1 MAQLPRYEEVGVRIA
16 QPTAA
21 STVAAEARAKAAG
34 TLADGLNRLS
44 NFAFEEANK
53 QAKVEGLEFGVLNAP
68 TPDQMRQAMAT
79 GQPVPMVGDTYS
91 TFGRSA
97 REGALFAMQ
106 ANVEIEARD
115 KIAEL
120 HVTAQKND
128 MDPTAYQK
136 ELQNI
141 IGGYGDAMG
150 QVSPQ
155 TAYAVRAKLSG
166 MASTQF
172 VNYSDW
178 HLKRQTEKQKIL
190 VQIGVDRLI
199 SNVDEE
205 FKAGDK
211 VIEGPD
217 GTVLNPLSGR
227 LDAARAEIVKYTTA
241 IRDPAMMQTKLK
253 AFDDAVTAAQTSFV
267 ATWSHSAEGVPTRDK
282 YMQLM
287 KGKIEPSAD
296 MQGQRVARM
305 WEGMT
310 PEHRAKALD
319 EVRRQ
324 WTAAIDLDSKLDATA
339 ERQRKETQANTRIA
353 FLNAWTNKETASQ
366 TSALQRMQE
375 LHDVEGFEKYSK
387 LVRDSGASTESG
399 IMFTLERE
407 LAQGTLTADRVGGLV
422 STQRLS
428 FDDARSLLPKIEQA
442 NDASMKEGISFVK
455 NALGYPD
462 KPLSILDDRQK
473 KAEQLVHQIH
483 NEMLAKKAQAAQ
495 AETKFDAYE
504 YAVRRVKEE
513 QAKGPPQFEIKSAT
527 TQVNALRKEFKMP
540 DATLG
545 EIKTELAHRVSLDK
559 KKEKYSDARTTS
571 YQNAIKLLEEYG
583 PDK

>member
-1 MAQLPRYEEVGVRIA
+1 MAQLPRYEEVGVRVG
-16 QPTAA
+16 QPTPAA
-21 STVAAEARAKAAG
+21 TIAAEARAKAAG

-97 REGALFAMQ
+97 REGALYAMQ
-106 ANVEIEARD
+106 TNIEVEARD

-141 IGGYGDAMG
+141 IGGYGEAMG

-155 TAYAVRAKLSG
+155 TAYAVRAKLSS

-172 VNYSDW
+172 VNYSDA
-178 HLKRQTEKQKIL
+178 HLKRQTEKQKIM
-190 VQIGVDRLI
+190 VQTGVDRLI
-199 SNVDEE
+199 ANVDQE

-211 VIEGPD
+211 INEGPD
-217 GTVLNPLSGR
+217 GTVLSPLSAR

-241 IRDPAMMQTKLK
+241 IRDPGMMQTKLK

-287 KGKIEPSAD
+287 KGKIEPTPD
-296 MQGQRVARM
+296 LQGQRVARL
-305 WEGMT
+305 WDGMT

-339 ERQRKETQANTRIA
+339 ERQRKETQANTRIS
-353 FLNAWTNKETASQ
+353 FLNAWANKETTSQ

-462 KPLSILDDRQK
+462 KPLSSLDPAQK

-483 NEMLAKKAQAAQ
+483 NEMIIKKAQAVQ
-495 AETKFDAYE
+495 AETSFNAYE
-504 YAVRRVKEE
+504 YAVKRTAEE
-513 QAKGPPQFEIKSAT
+513 VAKGPGEFK
-527 TQVNALRKEFKMP
+527 VNTAGRQIDNLRKDFKMP
-540 DATLG
+540 DATLE
-545 EIKTELAHRVSLDK
+545 EIKVELAHRVATEPK
-559 KKEKYSDARTTS
+559 TKWNPGKTKM
-571 YQNAIKLLEEYG
+571 YQDAIKLLEEHG
-583 PDK
+583 PKQ